1 MNHQLSMTKFGQ
13 TIFFAKFYFHEDS
26 GKKRKVLY
34 RRNAFIQNQ
43 EKKEDKI
50 KQVEIY
56 ERDAFMT
63 TQEKSKIL
71 CRLKYTKESFALN
84 IQTNN
89 ITWDLWRYVAG
100 ILSDPGSSAARRE
113 TMNKTILEDF
123 NSYIT

>member
-13 TIFFAKFYFHEDS
+13 TISFAKFYFHEDS

-56 ERDAFMT
+56 ERDAFMR
-63 TQEKSKIL
+63 TQQKKQNLMQAKIYERKL
-71 CRLKYTKESFALN
+71 CFEYTD
-84 IQTNN
+84 Q
-89 ITWDLWRYVAG
+89 
-100 ILSDPGSSAARRE
+100 
-113 TMNKTILEDF
+113 
-123 NSYIT
+123 